1 MIKILAPSHFLTLL
15 AMFLIFYVWGNVK
28 QKAEAQKYVL
38 NY

>member
-28 QKAEAQKYVL
+28 QIAEAQKDLL

>member
-15 AMFLIFYVWGNVK
+15 AMFLIFYVWGNVRHV
-28 QKAEAQKYVL
+28 AEAQKYLL